1 MIYNEDT
8 LILPTLETKVV
19 SRAAFRGFLLRY
31 GLSIRQVAQAAGV
44 PQITIWSIDHGN
56 AVLASYE
63 HRVRWGL
70 YRLTGVTYTAPIAVL
85 TRRDHRSENKK
96 NNGRGE

>member
-19 SRAAFRGFLLRY
+19 SRAAFRGFLVHY
-31 GLSIRQVAQAAGV
+31 GLSIRQVAPAAGV
-44 PQITIWSIDHGN
+44 PKITIWSIDRGN

-70 YRLTGVTYTAPIAVL
+70 YRLTGITYTAPIAVL
-85 TRRDHRSENKK
+85 TRRDRGNENKQ
-96 NNGRGE
+96 NNGQGE